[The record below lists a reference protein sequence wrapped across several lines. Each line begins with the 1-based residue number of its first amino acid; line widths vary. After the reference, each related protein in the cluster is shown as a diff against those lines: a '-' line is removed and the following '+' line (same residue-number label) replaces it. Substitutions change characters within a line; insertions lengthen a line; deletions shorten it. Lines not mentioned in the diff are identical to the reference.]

1 MNYIIDPKLV
11 YWISVASAIKIF
23 IISIAVITLVIC
35 MVVLIVYLADD
46 YGYDDDEEAKTKLKS
61 LFKVTIVPVA
71 FIFISLFVPS
81 KETSVEMI
89 IASKVTT
96 ESIQTTKEEIYNIID
111 YTVEKIYG
119 NNNEK

>member
-11 YWISVASAIKIF
+11 YWISVASAIKMF
-23 IISIAVITLVIC
+23 LVIIAAIALLIC
-35 MVVLIVYLADD
+35 VTVLLVYLSGD
-46 YGYDDDEEAKTKLKS
+46 YYYDNEEEAKAKFKS
-61 LFKVTIVPVA
+61 ISKVTIV
-71 FIFISLFVPS
+71 FISLIFISLFVPS

-96 ESIQTTKEEIYNIID
+96 ESIQATKEEIYDIID

-119 NNNEK
+119 NNNE